1 MWNKRNSIIWC
12 HSYEGVR
19 QCGPKDHL
27 GGVFLVP
34 PSEIWQAS
42 RHLPSSWER
51 SWDGG
56 MSSRQSCSQE
66 KSSAGFEQDEE
77 VTNILLL
84 IPNSQ
89 LKQGMSVLSW
99 MITRS
104 PSLNNNSQPVAESN
118 GGLQVFFAHWENK
131 SSSWPSLSS
140 PLSTIAVIFY
150 QSPIRWSPSSAH
162 PYKISTTYDLIR
174 WLVLD
179 ATPWRERLTR
189 GSWSC
194 LQTCCRARRAG
205 IWCTI

>member
-1 MWNKRNSIIWC
+1 MFFLHPCLGKWTTTQYVTPIIRNNGNSIIWC

-34 PSEIWQAS
+34 PSEIRQAS
-42 RHLPSSWER
+42 GHLPSCWER

-89 LKQGMSVLSW
+89 SKDGMSVLSW

-118 GGLQVFFAHWENK
+118 GGLQVFFAHWQK
-131 SSSWPSLSS
+131 KVFTATIITIPFVSSDTGSLRYRV
-140 PLSTIAVIFY
+140 PFVTHWYHDAFY
-150 QSPIRWSPSSAH
+150 VTQMS
-162 PYKISTTYDLIR
+162 L
-174 WLVLD
+174 
-179 ATPWRERLTR
+179 
-189 GSWSC
+189 
-194 LQTCCRARRAG
+194 
-205 IWCTI
+205 